1 MSRAGKIEKNP
12 LASFKKMQSSFGS
25 FLSENSLF
33 FPAQEP
39 RKIYE
44 KQEDFYENRSYEET
58 KDNGCVL

>member
-1 MSRAGKIEKNP
+1 
-12 LASFKKMQSSFGS
+12 MQTSFGS
-25 FLSENSLF
+25 FPSENRPF